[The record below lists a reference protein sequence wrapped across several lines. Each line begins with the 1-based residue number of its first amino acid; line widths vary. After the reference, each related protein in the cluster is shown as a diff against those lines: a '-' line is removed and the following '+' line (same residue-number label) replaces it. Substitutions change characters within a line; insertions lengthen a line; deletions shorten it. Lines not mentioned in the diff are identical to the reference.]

1 MEDSDSKTENYV
13 LQLIAR
19 ALRTTQVGIGRLRG
33 HDLAPNIGNGIGRLG
48 LKSALL
54 TALAGGVNVLSDVLV
69 DTEASKDERKDQ
81 SQFADILILPRGESE
96 RWNDSPTPRRRSSDI
111 VSTIQEHMVGY
122 TEPEETD
129 SPSTEEWVAAQSHEL
144 TDRHN
149 DPNTK
154 PGLPQ
159 PSPIAIEAPWVIVIN
174 LVYISASF
182 ARVGVPA
189 RPAYRNPMTGKR
201 FGLPNYSDQEYLQEN
216 ANRLVA
222 LSMEDLLNV
231 KFHDLTRGII
241 TIMDKRQDVLK
252 SAVAQ
257 ARKLQVRQDT
267 PVYAC
272 AVIAIGPRVAQALW
286 TKLLIQPSTS

>member
-1 MEDSDSKTENYV
+1 MDGSDTKTEKYV

-33 HDLAPNIGNGIGRLG
+33 QDLAPNIGNGIGRLG
-48 LKSALL
+48 LKSAVL
-54 TALAGGVNVLSDVLV
+54 TALAGGVTVMSDVLV
-69 DTEASKDERKDQ
+69 DTEASKDERRDQ
-81 SQFADILILPRGESE
+81 DQFADILIIPRGESE
-96 RWNDSPTPRRRSSDI
+96 RWDGSSTPPRRRSSDM
-111 VSTIQEHMVGY
+111 VSTIQEHMVGC
-122 TEPEETD
+122 TDPEEAD
-129 SPSTEEWVAAQSHEL
+129 GSEEWISAQTNNLSVK
-144 TDRHN
+144 T
-149 DPNTK
+149 T
-154 PGLPQ
+154 LPQ
-159 PSPIAIEAPWVIVIN
+159 PTPIEIEAPWVIIIN

-182 ARVGVPA
+182 ARVGVPV

-241 TIMDKRQDVLK
+241 TITDKRQDVLK
-252 SAVAQ
+252 SAIAQ

-267 PVYAC
+267 PVYAF
-272 AVIAIGPRVAQALW
+272 AVVAIGPRVAQALW
-286 TKLLIQPSTS
+286 TKLLIQPSTT